1 MASETLE
8 KADLMML
15 SDMDGRIEDNQFIH
29 STRA

>member
-8 KADLMML
+8 KADLMMV
-15 SDMDGRIEDNQFIH
+15 SDMNGRIEDNQSGH